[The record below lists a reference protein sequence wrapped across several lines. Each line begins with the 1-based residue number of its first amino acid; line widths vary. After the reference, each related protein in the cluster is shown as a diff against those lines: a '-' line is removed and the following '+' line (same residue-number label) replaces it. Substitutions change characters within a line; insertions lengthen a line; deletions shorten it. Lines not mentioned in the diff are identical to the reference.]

1 MSASSRTRTT
11 FSSGGGRL
19 RPTQS
24 SMSMY
29 QFSSRPSISTSAIS
43 MAGGGLSAYGRGY
56 GGGLGAGY
64 GGGLGAGYGGGLV
77 GVSSG
82 SAMLLGS
89 STLVDEKNTLQNLNE
104 RLASFLS
111 RVKSLED
118 CNKDLERQIREFGTR
133 SIEGFD
139 WSIYEKTVKPIQQ
152 QILEATLQN
161 SRIALEIDNA
171 KLAAEDFKN
180 KWDSEQMLRLSV
192 ENDIDGLRQLK
203 DTYMQL
209 QSSLVDEI
217 AGLEDEIAFMKKD
230 HEEQLRVLRQQKTAE
245 IDVEVDSAP
254 SIDLSA
260 KLQEMRET
268 YAKLA
273 DQNKKDLDNWYQEQ
287 VQIQVTQTTQA
298 NQACQGVK
306 AELAEYRNQ
315 LQILE
320 TEHSS
325 LLGSLKG
332 LENNLM
338 NIEARYD
345 MELQGL
351 QCRIAQLEGEL
362 GQIRNNILQQ
372 TQEYEK
378 LLNMKMNLETEIQQY
393 RRLLGGG
400 GESLGSVGMSFS
412 SLGGKSTGGTTTIIT
427 TTKTEKE
434 KF

>member
-1 MSASSRTRTT
+1 MSVTSRTQST
-11 FSSGGGRL
+11 FSSAGGSMRRS

-43 MAGGGLSAYGRGY
+43 VAGGGLSAYGRGF
-56 GGGLGAGY
+56 GGGL
-64 GGGLGAGYGGGLV
+64 
-77 GVSSG
+77 SSS
-82 SAMLLGS
+82 SATLLGS
-89 STLVDEKNTLQNLNE
+89 GALMVDEKNTLQNLNE
-104 RLASFLS
+104 RLATFLS

-118 CNKDLERQIREFGTR
+118 SNKDLEKQIRDFGTR

-139 WSIYEKTVKPIQQ
+139 WSIYEQTVKPIQQ
-152 QILEATLQN
+152 QILEATMQN

-180 KWDSEQMLRLSV
+180 KWDSELMLRQSV
-192 ENDIDGLRQLK
+192 ENDIDGLHQLK
-203 DTYMQL
+203 DTYLQL

-230 HEEQLRVLRQQKTAE
+230 HEEQLRLLRQQKTAD
-245 IDVEVDSAP
+245 IDVDVDSAP
-254 SIDLSA
+254 SIDLAA
-260 KLQEMRET
+260 KLQEMRES

-273 DQNKKDLDNWYQEQ
+273 DQNKKDLDTWYQEQ
-287 VQIQVTQTTQA
+287 VQIQVTQTTEA
-298 NQACQGVK
+298 NQACRGVK
-306 AELAEYRNQ
+306 AELAEHRNQ

-338 NIEARYD
+338 NTEARYD

-351 QCRIAQLEGEL
+351 QSKIAQLEGEL
-362 GQIRNNILQQ
+362 GLIRNNILQQ

-378 LLNMKMNLETEIQQY
+378 LLNIKMNLEKEIGQY
-393 RRLLGGG
+393 RILLNGGN
-400 GESLGSVGMSFS
+400 ESLGDAGMSFS
-412 SLGGKSTGGTTTIIT
+412 SSGGKSTGGTTTIIT
-427 TTKTEKE
+427 TTKTERE
-434 KF
+434 KY